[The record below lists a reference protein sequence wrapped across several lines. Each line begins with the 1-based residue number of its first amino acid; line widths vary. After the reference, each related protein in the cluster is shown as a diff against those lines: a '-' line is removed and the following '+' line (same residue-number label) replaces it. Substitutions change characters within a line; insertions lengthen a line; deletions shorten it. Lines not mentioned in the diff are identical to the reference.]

1 MKLFVVVA
9 LLAACGKHP
18 GTKDKLDVEA
28 ARGVFEE
35 VPIDAP
41 PGMSDLTID
50 DRGVMWAI
58 AERDRKVLEIELG
71 KSPNP
76 SPGSAGA
83 RSTAEAVR
91 RVIVHPLEGV
101 PDGIDTEGI
110 AWLGD
115 GRFAVGTEGADL
127 PTASIMFAELHLE
140 HLMVTRTRTLTSQEI
155 GVQLAVNHGVE
166 AVCGR
171 GDELIAAIESVGVL
185 PDGTRYAPLVRLR
198 GDTLTVTKLKLTTS
212 AGKISALYC
221 TWGLDGSA
229 DVIAIERHYGVS
241 RLLHFTASR
250 GDLEIT
256 PKVELDLNPI
266 LHDAL
271 NLEGIVRL
279 PDGRLVAINDNQGAR
294 VEGRTELLV
303 FSKR

>member
-1 MKLFVVVA
+1 MRLFVLLA
-9 LLAACGKHP
+9 LLAACGKHH
-18 GTKDKLDVEA
+18 DKGKIDTEA

-35 VPIDAP
+35 VPLLDAP

-58 AERDRKVLEIELG
+58 SERDRKVLELELG
-71 KSPNP
+71 KDPV
-76 SPGSAGA
+76 A
-83 RSTAEAVR
+83 
-91 RVIVHPLEGV
+91 HPLEGV
-101 PDGIDTEGI
+101 PDGIDTEGL

-115 GRFAVGTEGADL
+115 GRFAIGTEGADL
-127 PTASIMFAELHLE
+127 PTASIMFAELHME
-140 HLMVTRTRTLTSQEI
+140 HIMVTRTRTLTSQEV
-155 GVQLAVNHGVE
+155 GVQLKVNHGVE

-171 GDELIAAIESVGVL
+171 GDELIAAIETAGKL

-198 GDTLTVTKLKLTTS
+198 GDTLTVAKLKLTTS
-212 AGKISALYC
+212 TGKISALYC
-221 TWGLDGSA
+221 TWGLDGTA
-229 DVIAIERHYGVS
+229 EVIAIERHYGVS
-241 RLLHFTASR
+241 RLLHFSASR

-256 PKVELDLNPI
+256 PTVDIDLNPI

-279 PDGRLVAINDNQGAR
+279 PDGRLVAINDNQGSR

-303 FSKR
+303 FSKL